1 MTGNVEGA
9 PLADSAPPRS
19 VLVVEDEPL
28 LRELIGSALEARG
41 FEVVAAGSASD
52 AVRAFR
58 AVDPDGVV
66 MDIHLGPGPNGF
78 DLAERFL
85 QAGTGA
91 AIVFLTN
98 LPDPRFAG
106 REPDTL
112 PAGVAYLRKGAVHEI
127 DVLVETL
134 DAAMRGLVVGEMR
147 HDRRDDRPY
156 ASLTRH
162 QLEALRLVAL
172 GRTNAQI
179 AELRG
184 TTVKAVERVVARAL
198 AAAGADAAPAG
209 NSRVDAARRFIRLSG
224 QPVSLADESGV
235 DQ

>member
-1 MTGNVEGA
+1 MTLGER
-9 PLADSAPPRS
+9 ADAAYPRS

-66 MDIHLGPGPNGF
+66 MDIDLGPGPNGF
-78 DLAERFL
+78 DLAERFVE
-85 QAGTGA
+85 AGTGV

-112 PAGVAYLRKGAVHEI
+112 PAGIAYLRKGSVHEVDI
-127 DVLVETL
+127 LAETL
-134 DAAMRGLVVGEMR
+134 DAAMRGDVVGEMR
-147 HDRRDDRPY
+147 HDRHGDRPF

-162 QLEALRLVAL
+162 QVEALRLVSL

-184 TTVKAVERVVARAL
+184 TTEKAVERVVARAF
-198 AAAGADAAPAG
+198 AAAGVDTETAG

-224 QPVSLADESGV
+224 QPLPLPDDSGA
-235 DQ
+235 QK